1 MKKILL
7 ILSLIIIAGLAV
19 KAQDDGADDR
29 IRDKM
34 REYIQKRMD
43 LTKNE
48 AEKFT
53 PVFIRYFR
61 EWRTTL
67 RDYGKGPKTDL
78 LQKIV
83 EVRLKYRPEFKEILG
98 EKRSNE
104 VFDHQEKFIQELR
117 TIRKERIQN
126 KPNVRPQRVQNLSPI

>member
-7 ILSLIIIAGLAV
+7 ILFLILIAGPTV

-48 AEKFT
+48 AERFT

-98 EKRSNE
+98 ERRSNE

-117 TIRKERIQN
+117 TIRQERIQN
-126 KPNVRPQRVQNLSPI
+126 KPNVRSQRVQNLSPI